1 MCVVFLWILQG
12 DAEAVKELLD
22 QGADPNLKDNAGWT
36 PLVMLKQER
45 TIFFLC
51 SKNLIEFVNCK
62 NFLSLNYN
70 SVKNNQTLI

>member
-36 PLVMLKQER
+36 PLVMLKQEL
-45 TIFFLC
+45 TEQKLYLNIAVFYLLC
-51 SKNLIEFVNCK
+51 RL
-62 NFLSLNYN
+62 LH
-70 SVKNNQTLI
+70 

>member
-36 PLVMLKQER
+36 PLVMLKQEL
-45 TIFFLC
+45 TEQKLFLNIAVFYLLC
-51 SKNLIEFVNCK
+51 
-62 NFLSLNYN
+62 
-70 SVKNNQTLI
+70 

>member
-36 PLVMLKQER
+36 PLVILKQGL
-45 TIFFLC
+45 TGQKLYLNVAGFYLLC
-51 SKNLIEFVNCK
+51 AP
-62 NFLSLNYN
+62 LSIKPGSGSHNV
-70 SVKNNQTLI
+70 S